1 MKISTKP
8 KSKQNQS
15 AWKTINIESPGKIS
29 LQLNHL
35 VIENDT
41 ETIDYPLIDIDLI
54 IITNNQTII
63 TLPFMVYCMEN
74 HIHILIQNN
83 KHLPIGSITPTVS
96 HHDSRDKLIEQ
107 MNWKQ
112 NQLDWFWKQIVINK
126 ITNQLEVLKKL
137 NIHPNLK
144 FQHKI
149 DLVDDGDTKNI
160 EGQFAKMYFPLI
172 FTKTFKRFR
181 DDPINHG
188 LNYGYSIIHSLIQR
202 HLTILGYHSQ
212 LGLHHK
218 SKTNPYNLA
227 YDLIEP
233 FRPIVDFIIANKF
246 KDQFNKNMIA
256 DLFNYQIKVE
266 GKIYEFKDGIY
277 YYINKLMNNL
287 NSGELTYAKIEI

>member
-1 MKISTKP
+1 MKISTK
-8 KSKQNQS
+8 SKTKLNQS
-15 AWKTINIESPGKIS
+15 AWKTIYIESPGKIS

-35 VIENDT
+35 IIENDV

-63 TLPFMVYCMEN
+63 TLPIVVYCMEN
-74 HIHILIQNN
+74 HIHILIQSN
-83 KHLPIGSITPTVS
+83 KHLPVGTITPTVS

-112 NQLDWFWKQIVINK
+112 NQLDWFWRQIVINK

-137 NIHPNLK
+137 NLHPNLK
-144 FQHKI
+144 FHHKI
-149 DLVDDGDTKNI
+149 DLVDEGDTKNI
-160 EGQFAKMYFPLI
+160 EGQFAKMYFPLM
-172 FTKTFKRFR
+172 FAKTFKRFQ

-202 HLTILGYHSQ
+202 HLTILGFHTQ

-277 YYINKLMNNL
+277 YYINKLMNYL